1 VASIVINLTDELRQW
16 LEISAA
22 KRQVSVERGAWQLL
36 EEQRMRDSGATRL
49 DLSIGDEQWTAKM
62 PMRGLL
68 YTDYDTEWTRLPAA
82 SRSAHE
88 SV

>member
-1 VASIVINLTDELRQW
+1 MASIVINLTDELRQW

-22 KRQVSVERGAWQLL
+22 ERGAWQLL

-49 DLSIGDEQWTAKM
+49 DLSIGDERWTAKM

>member
-1 VASIVINLTDELRQW
+1 VASIVINLTDELGQW

-22 KRQVSVERGAWQLL
+22 KRQVLVERAAWQLL
-36 EEQRMRDSGATRL
+36 EEQRMRDSGATRF
-49 DLSIGDEQWTAKM
+49 DASIGDERRTAKM

-68 YTDYDTEWTRLPAA
+68 YTDYDTEWTRQPAA
-82 SRSAHE
+82 SRSARE

>member
-1 VASIVINLTDELRQW
+1 MASIVIDLTDELARW
-16 LEISAA
+16 LETSAA
-22 KRQVSVERGAWQLL
+22 KRQVSVECAAWQLL

-49 DLSIGDEQWTAKM
+49 DVSIGDERWTAKM

-82 SRSAHE
+82 SRSAR
-88 SV
+88 V

>member
-1 VASIVINLTDELRQW
+1 MASIVINLTDELGQW

-22 KRQVSVERGAWQLL
+22 KRQVLVERAAWQLL

-49 DLSIGDEQWTAKM
+49 DASIGDERRTAKM

-68 YTDYDTEWTRLPAA
+68 YTDYDTEWTRQPAA
-82 SRSAHE
+82 SRSARE